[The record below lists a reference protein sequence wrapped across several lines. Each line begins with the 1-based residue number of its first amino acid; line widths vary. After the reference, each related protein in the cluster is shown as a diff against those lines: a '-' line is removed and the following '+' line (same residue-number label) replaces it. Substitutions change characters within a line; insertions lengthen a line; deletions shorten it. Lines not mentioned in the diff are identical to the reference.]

1 MKQYLINEETLTII
15 IQNGNYIIQELN
27 KLDFP
32 FKNNALAIIDNSN
45 KELIKRIIAGLV
57 SEDKKEAEAVNE

>member
-1 MKQYLINEETLTII
+1 MKQYLISEEILTTII
-15 IQNGNYIIQELN
+15 GNGNYIIQELN

-45 KELIKRIIAGLV
+45 KELIKRINAGLV
-57 SEDKKEAEAVNE
+57 PDKENEAVNA